1 MPNYF
6 CEVKIEAFFP
16 PYTKHKIQSIPHIT
30 SKQKMPAMTRSQLK
44 TVSPVAITPAMPDYK
59 KRAAERKEAARQ
71 QMMLAAIPKLAYM
84 KSMLAL
90 IETAPASPDVSICRI
105 EILAGFNTKIQELEL
120 DAAGLPR
127 YIYTLSYEMDNGD
140 ETTCDQKH
148 FNTSQEVH
156 EFIHN
161 WLLSDDG
168 KDEFDYSEKNY
179 TVPSA
184 AEIDSIMEANKYNN
198 PKQILFIG
206 EEFLNSVDF
215 KLKRT
220 QVNY

>member
-1 MPNYF
+1 
-6 CEVKIEAFFP
+6 
-16 PYTKHKIQSIPHIT
+16 
-30 SKQKMPAMTRSQLK
+30 MPAMTDSQLK
-44 TVSPVAITPAMPDYK
+44 TVSPVTTAPAMPSYK
-59 KRAAERKEAARQ
+59 KLGAERKEAARQ
-71 QMMLAAIPKLAYM
+71 KMMAAAAPKLTYM

-90 IETAPASPDVSICRI
+90 IEAAPTSSDVSTCRD

-140 ETTCDQKH
+140 ETTRDEKQFNSSQK
-148 FNTSQEVH
+148 VH

-161 WLLSDDG
+161 WVLSDDG

-184 AEIDSIMEANKYNN
+184 AEIDSIMETNKYNN

-206 EEFLNSVDF
+206 EEFLNSVAF
-215 KLKRT
+215 TLRRT

>member
-1 MPNYF
+1 
-6 CEVKIEAFFP
+6 
-16 PYTKHKIQSIPHIT
+16 
-30 SKQKMPAMTRSQLK
+30 MTRSK
-44 TVSPVAITPAMPDYK
+44 RKATTTTTTTATTVTPTPAMSDFK
-59 KRAAERKEAARQ
+59 KLAAERREAHRQ
-71 QMMLAAIPKLAYM
+71 KMMVDTAPKLAYM

-90 IETAPASPDVSICRI
+90 IEAAPAPPDVSTCRD
-105 EILAGFNTKIQELEL
+105 EILADFNTKIEKLEL

-127 YIYTLSYEMDNGD
+127 YIYTLSCEMDNGD
-140 ETTCDQKH
+140 ETTRDQKH
-148 FNTSQEVH
+148 FNTSQKVH

-161 WLLSDDG
+161 WVLSDDG
-168 KDEFDYSEKNY
+168 KDEFDFCEKGY

-215 KLKRT
+215 KLTRT